1 MKAVHLDGLTMDS
14 MAATGDF
21 AMKQGE
27 GIKTG
32 KVTNKYVDPN
42 RFGKIK
48 VGKGDGDGYGSGTGK
63 GNKTV
68 KAPPKKTCK
77 PVKAKPIKQVK
88 VPPSAYPPAAKR
100 RGIEG
105 TMVALLSVDDKG
117 NVTKV
122 KVVKP
127 LGYGFDELSR
137 VSNTVKAFDQ
147 ELDKFVLNQNP
158 H

>member
-1 MKAVHLDGLTMDS
+1 
-14 MAATGDF
+14 MAIKVGT
-21 AMKQGE
+21 

-32 KVTNKYVDPN
+32 KTTGKYVDPD

-48 VGKGDGDGYGSGTGK
+48 VGKGDGDGYGSGTGT

-68 KAPPKKTCK
+68 KAPVKKCD

-105 TMVALLSVDDKG
+105 TLVALLYLDEKG
-117 NVTKV
+117 NVERV
-122 KVVKP
+122 KVTKT
-127 LGYGFDELSR
+127 LGYGFDELAIDAFKKWKFTPAEKNCSPTK
-137 VSNTVKAFDQ
+137 TVVRYNYTFS
-147 ELDKFVLNQNP
+147 LDP
-158 H
+158 Y